1 MILTIDIGN
10 TNIVTGCF
18 DQDQLLFL
26 ERFSTEQEATSL
38 EYATIFK
45 ETLDLF
51 GVDVSMNDLYGK
63 LYNKALEGDADCGG
77 LVSFNCYSGEPVLA
91 LDEGCPMLTRR
102 ADARFTLANLARVQ
116 LYAAMA
122 ALRVG
127 MDILLEDE
135 QAALDTLYGHGG
147 LFKTPVVGQKLLA
160 GALGVPVAVMETAG
174 EGGPWGMAL
183 LAAYRAYRAPG
194 QTLEEYLAQGVFAGA
209 AGSVE
214 APTKTD
220 CGGFNAFFARYRA
233 CLPAQSAAAKA
244 LAAGEG

>member
-1 MILTIDIGN
+1 MISPAQWRSMLMRWAVFFAVLTA
-10 TNIVTGCF
+10 
-18 DQDQLLFL
+18 LLAL
-26 ERFSTEQEATSL
+26 HQPQM
-38 EYATIFK
+38 
-45 ETLDLF
+45 LF
-51 GVDVSMNDLYGK
+51 GFPRRSPRFWLFVMAAY
-63 LYNKALEGDADCGG
+63 
-77 LVSFNCYSGEPVLA
+77 PVLSVA
-91 LDEGCPMLTRR
+91 AQGVLYRWFHEAVFAPLFGSPRR
-102 ADARFTLANLARVQ
+102 S
-116 LYAAMA
+116 
-122 ALRVG
+122 
-127 MDILLEDE
+127 
-135 QAALDTLYGHGG
+135 
-147 LFKTPVVGQKLLA
+147 LLA